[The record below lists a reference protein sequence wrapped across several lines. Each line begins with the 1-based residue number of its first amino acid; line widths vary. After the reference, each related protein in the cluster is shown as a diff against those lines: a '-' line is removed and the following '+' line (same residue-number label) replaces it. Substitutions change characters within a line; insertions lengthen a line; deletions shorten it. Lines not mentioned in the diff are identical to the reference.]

1 MCLLSFKMNNQSME
15 AVMELDHKDLFSKC
29 VNRDKKS
36 FYEFNDWI
44 KAEVSRIRFKQ
55 VYQKNQRKTKGNKN
69 KLKKF
74 EATDGIKLVNEY

>member
-1 MCLLSFKMNNQSME
+1 MEFFQMCLLSFKMNNQSME

-55 VYQKNQRKTKGNKN
+55 VYGVGPSGHYYSKQIITVQH
-69 KLKKF
+69 
-74 EATDGIKLVNEY
+74 

>member
-55 VYQKNQRKTKGNKN
+55 VYEKNISTSTRP
-69 KLKKF
+69 
-74 EATDGIKLVNEY
+74 AISS